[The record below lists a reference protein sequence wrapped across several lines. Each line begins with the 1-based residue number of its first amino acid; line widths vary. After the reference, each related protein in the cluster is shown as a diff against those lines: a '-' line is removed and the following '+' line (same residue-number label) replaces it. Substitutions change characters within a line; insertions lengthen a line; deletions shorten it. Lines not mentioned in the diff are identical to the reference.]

1 MYFIVF
7 KKGLESDNDNR
18 LTLERPLTFSIANDM
33 FRSETERL
41 LQLGLEIK
49 QAYKILEVE
58 TGEIVFNGKVKVT
71 NENQSLLEL
80 VTSNSS
86 LPKAVNEYI
95 KKVETSELIE
105 TQDDLTYISNSEEK
119 ETLLKVKKD
128 KQKIE
133 EDMRKQEEESQ
144 KRQHALQLEMDRILA
159 EKEELERARLSREKE
174 SEEQAEKRR
183 ESLKRLD
190 DDYQIALKGIEDQRE
205 YEKENK
211 EKYEAELKEIIAAK
225 AVAEEELKNVIAEY
239 EMKQIEQANE
249 LKAIQENTKETKMEI
264 DVVKAKMDKD
274 NLQHEI
280 RLSELQQPQELEA
293 QPMSEPEKVKE
304 NVSKDLRSASVDQK
318 EDQGNRLD
326 RIIKPLKTFTKSK
339 KEERGN
345 KEQTIAISDSFHE
358 DNVTNE
364 MKDHLAKILEEV
376 GADEK
381 KKAEEQRKAEIRRV
395 KKEKRIKEAI
405 KMSRLR
411 RPFYERIRYLFTG
424 FLLCAA
430 VLFFLIN
437 GFEKPFNSAKQI
449 YHDIHTKVESSWA
462 AFQNDK

>member
-7 KKGLESDNDNR
+7 KKGLEVDNGNR
-18 LTLERPLTFSIANDM
+18 LTLERPLTFSSANEM
-33 FRSETERL
+33 FKSETERL
-41 LQLGLEIK
+41 LQQGLGFK
-49 QAYKILEVE
+49 QAYKILEVK

-71 NENQSLLEL
+71 NENQSLFEL
-80 VTSNSS
+80 VTNNSA
-86 LPKAVNEYI
+86 LPKAVNDYI
-95 KKVETSELIE
+95 KKIESNELIE

-128 KQKIE
+128 KQKVE
-133 EDMRKQEEESQ
+133 EAMRKQEEESR
-144 KRQHALQLEMDRILA
+144 KRQQALQLEMDRILA
-159 EKEELERARLSREKE
+159 EKEELERVRLSREKE

-183 ESLKRLD
+183 ESLNRLD
-190 DDYQIALKGIEDQRE
+190 DEYQIALKGIEDHRE

-239 EMKQIEQANE
+239 EMKQIEQAKE
-249 LKAIQENTKETKMEI
+249 LKTIEENTKETKMEI

-274 NLQHEI
+274 NLQHEM
-280 RLSELQQPQELEA
+280 RLSEFQQPQELETE
-293 QPMSEPEKVKE
+293 PKSEPEKVKE
-304 NVSKDLRSASVDQK
+304 NVSKDLPSAAADQK

-326 RIIKPLKTFTKSK
+326 RIIKPIKTLTKNK
-339 KEERGN
+339 KEVTRNQEPS
-345 KEQTIAISDSFHE
+345 IVISDSLHE
-358 DNVTNE
+358 DNLANE
-364 MKDHLAKILEEV
+364 MKAKLTKIIEEV

-395 KKEKRIKEAI
+395 KKEKRLKDVI

-430 VLFFLIN
+430 VLFFLVN
-437 GFEKPFNSAKQI
+437 GFEKPFNSVKQI
-449 YHDIHTKVESSWA
+449 YKDIHTKVESSWA
-462 AFQNDK
+462 DFLNDK

>member
-1 MYFIVF
+1 VYFIVF
-7 KKGLESDNDNR
+7 KKGLEADTENR
-18 LTLERPLTFSIANDM
+18 LTLEKPLTFSVANDM
-33 FRSETERL
+33 FRNETERVL
-41 LQLGLEIK
+41 PLGLQFK

-58 TGEIVFNGKVKVT
+58 TGEIVFNAKVKVK
-71 NENQSLLEL
+71 NDNQSLLEL
-80 VTSNSS
+80 IMSNTA
-86 LPKAVNEYI
+86 LPKAVHDYI
-95 KKVETSELIE
+95 KKVESNELIE

-128 KQKIE
+128 KLKIE
-133 EDMRKQEEESQ
+133 EAMRKQEEESL
-144 KRQHALQLEMDRILA
+144 KRQQALQLEMDRILA

-174 SEEQAEKRR
+174 SEEQAEKRK

-190 DDYQIALKGIEDQRE
+190 DEYQIALKGIEDQKE
-205 YEKENK
+205 YEKENR
-211 EKYEAELKEIIAAK
+211 EKHEDELKKIIAKK

-239 EMKQIEQANE
+239 EMKQIEQAKE
-249 LKAIQENTKETKMEI
+249 LKAIEENTKETQMEI

-293 QPMSEPEKVKE
+293 QSMSEPEKVKE
-304 NVSKDLRSASVDQK
+304 NVSKDLPSTAVDQN

-326 RIIKPLKTFTKSK
+326 RIIKPLKTFTKNK
-339 KEERGN
+339 KGERGN

-358 DNVTNE
+358 DNVKDE
-364 MKDHLAKILEEV
+364 MKAKIAKIIEEV
-376 GADEK
+376 SADEK

-449 YHDIHTKVESSWA
+449 YEDIHSKVENSWA

>member
-7 KKGLESDNDNR
+7 KKGLEADNGNR
-18 LTLERPLTFSIANDM
+18 LTLERPLTFSSANEM
-33 FRSETERL
+33 FRNEMERL
-41 LQLGLEIK
+41 FQQGLGFK

-71 NENQSLLEL
+71 NENQSLFDL
-80 VTSNSS
+80 VTSNSG
-86 LPKAVNEYI
+86 LPKAIYEYI
-95 KKVETSELIE
+95 KKVEANELVE

-133 EDMRKQEEESQ
+133 EAMRKQEEESR
-144 KRQHALQLEMDRILA
+144 KRQQELQLEMDRILA
-159 EKEELERARLSREKE
+159 EKEELERSRLSREKE

-190 DDYQIALKGIEDQRE
+190 SEYQIALKGIEDHRE

-264 DVVKAKMDKD
+264 DVVKAKMAKD
-274 NLQHEI
+274 NLQHEM
-280 RLSELQQPQELEA
+280 RLSELQQPQELETE
-293 QPMSEPEKVKE
+293 PKSEPEKVKV
-304 NVSKDLRSASVDQK
+304 NVNKDLPSVAADQK
-318 EDQGNRLD
+318 KDQGNRLD
-326 RIIKPLKTFTKSK
+326 RIIKPIKTLTKNK
-339 KEERGN
+339 KEVTRNQEP
-345 KEQTIAISDSFHE
+345 TIAISDSFHE
-358 DNVTNE
+358 DNVKDE
-364 MKDHLAKILEEV
+364 MKAQLAKIIEEV
-376 GADEK
+376 SADEK